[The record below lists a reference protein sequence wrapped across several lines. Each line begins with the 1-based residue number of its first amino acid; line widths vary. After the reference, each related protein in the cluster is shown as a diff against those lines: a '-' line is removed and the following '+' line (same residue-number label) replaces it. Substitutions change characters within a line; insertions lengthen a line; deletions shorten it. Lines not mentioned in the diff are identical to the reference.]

1 MTPTAPRRSI
11 QLLPEHLI
19 DQIKAGEVIE
29 RPANVLKELLEN
41 ALDAGADLID
51 VELRDNGLGLIRVS
65 DNGSGI
71 LAAEI
76 PTAFGRHATSKIQR
90 FEDLYRLQSFGFRG
104 EALPSIASVS
114 KLECVSWTRE
124 ESEGGSLRFDGGL
137 QGTLQ
142 RVHKSGRPHGTVMS
156 VQELFFNTPA
166 RLKFLQSATSERNW
180 LKKFSYAF
188 VLAYPQVGFSLLW
201 NEDERLLYTPC
212 ATTEERIRQL
222 FGAKVQ
228 SRLQVHRARREWQG
242 LTCEVHA
249 VFAGGAKSQ
258 GPLEHV
264 LINKRPVLDK
274 AYARVAQQI
283 LDKALLPEVPVLLI
297 SVDVPGDQVD
307 VNVHPNK
314 TLVKFHQLGEI
325 LSLVSATVREA
336 LPKSALAHGSA
347 PAAELPLP
355 AAATPLAAPAQ
366 DLERDRATSY
376 AGHLQRMQETESEGL
391 ELTLGPRLLYSAPG
405 PYFIWQESTSAFPFL
420 VDGRALIRQWITERA
435 KLPAPSTPLL
445 VSFPLRE
452 TAPADPLV
460 ARLRVSGFEVDMLDK
475 NFHVIREI
483 PTWAQGVPLA
493 LLVGCFGDGPARAV
507 EFHEIPMAKWEEI
520 WDAADRA
527 ECAKNRVIIPLSPAL
542 FGPRG

>member
-1 MTPTAPRRSI
+1 MTPAGPRRSI

-41 ALDAGADLID
+41 ALDAGADQID

-124 ESEGGSLRFDGGL
+124 ESEGGSLHFEGGL
-137 QGTLQ
+137 QGPLQ
-142 RVHKSGRPHGTVMS
+142 RVRKSGRAHGTVMS
-156 VQELFFNTPA
+156 VQDLFFNTPA
-166 RLKFLQSATSERNW
+166 RLKFLQSATSEKNW
-180 LKKFSYAF
+180 LKKFFYAF
-188 VLAYPQVGFSLLW
+188 ALAYPQTGFSLLW
-201 NEDERLLYTPC
+201 NEDERLLYAPC

-228 SRLQVHRARREWQG
+228 SRLLVHRAQREWQG

-249 VFAGGAKSQ
+249 VFASGAKAQ

-283 LDKALLPEVPVLLI
+283 LDKALLPEAPVLLI

-336 LPKSALAHGSA
+336 LPKTAAA
-347 PAAELPLP
+347 PVSGPATELPLP
-355 AAATPLAAPAQ
+355 VTPGLGSQ
-366 DLERDRATSY
+366 DLERDRGTSY
-376 AGHLQRMQETESEGL
+376 AGHMQRMQESESDGFDL
-391 ELTLGPRLLYSAPG
+391 SLGPRLLYSAPG
-405 PYFIWQESTSAFPFL
+405 PYFIWQESAQAFPFL
-420 VDGRALIRQWITERA
+420 VDGRALIRKWITERA
-435 KLPAPSTPLL
+435 KFPAPSTPLL
-445 VSFPLRE
+445 VSFPLRD
-452 TAPADPLV
+452 TVPTDFLV
-460 ARLRVSGFEVDMLDK
+460 TELKASGFEVDMLEK
-475 NFHVIREI
+475 NFHVVREI
-483 PTWAQGVPLA
+483 PTWAQGIPLA
-493 LLVGCFGDGPARAV
+493 LIVSCYSDHLAREI

-520 WDAADRA
+520 WSSTDRN
-527 ECAKNRVIIPLSPAL
+527 ECAQKKVIIPLTPTL
-542 FGPRG
+542 FGSRG